1 MTELATITLFIGLV
15 AYSVAATL
23 FFVDIARREATPY
36 ASRWASRLLLVG
48 VLAHALQVV
57 LASFVTHTCPVESL
71 PFALSLSA
79 LITAMTYLVLRRS
92 LRIDTMGV
100 AVVPIAL
107 TFLVGA
113 QFVGTAPGDG
123 HLSRGL
129 LALHVTANLLG
140 VGLFLLAGAAGA
152 FYIAQE
158 RRLKAHRMPSRL
170 PALDALDKTEHRLLM
185 AGFPLLTLGAVS
197 GAAFISQVDMSQAQ
211 LIRVVLAYVT
221 WALLAG
227 VLVLR
232 ATLGWRG
239 RRAAYGTIVGVAGVM
254 LLLFIYILRGTGAA

>member
-1 MTELATITLFIGLV
+1 MTELATIALFVGLV
-15 AYSVAATL
+15 AYSIAATL
-23 FFVDIARREATPY
+23 FFVDVARREVTPG

-48 VLAHALQVV
+48 VGAHAVQVV
-57 LASFVTHTCPVESL
+57 LSSFVTHTCPVESL

-79 LITAMTYLVLRRS
+79 LITAMTYLVLRRK
-92 LRIDTMGV
+92 LRIDTLGV

-113 QFVGTAPGDG
+113 QFVGQGPGDG

-158 RRLKAHRMPSRL
+158 RRLKAKRMPSRL
-170 PALDALDKTEHRLLM
+170 PALDALDITEHRLLM

-197 GAAFISQVDMSQAQ
+197 GAAFIAQLHMSQAQ
-211 LIRVVLAYVT
+211 ILRVVLAYVT
-221 WALLAG
+221 WALLAAI
-227 VLVLR
+227 LVLR

-239 RRAAYGTIVGVAGVM
+239 RRAAYGTIAGVACVM
-254 LLLFIYILRGTGAA
+254 LLLFIYILRAGSGA

>member
-1 MTELATITLFIGLV
+1 MTELASAALFVGLV
-15 AYSVAATL
+15 AYSGAATL
-23 FFVDIARREATPY
+23 FFVDVARREGTPF
-36 ASRWASRLLLVG
+36 ASRWASRLLWVG
-48 VLAHALQVV
+48 VAAHAFQVV

-79 LITAMTYLVLRRS
+79 LITAAAYLVLRRR
-92 LRIDTMGV
+92 LRIDTLGV

-113 QFVGTAPGDG
+113 QFVGEGPGDEQ
-123 HLSRGL
+123 LSRGL
-129 LALHVTANLLG
+129 VALHVTANLLG

-185 AGFPLLTLGAVS
+185 AGFPLLTMGAVS
-197 GAAFISQVDMSQAQ
+197 GAAFMSQLQMSQAQ
-211 LIRVVLAYVT
+211 LVRVVLAYVT
-221 WALLAG
+221 WALLAAI
-227 VLVLR
+227 LVLR

-239 RRAAYGTIVGVAGVM
+239 RRAAYGTIAGVACVM
-254 LLLFIYILRGTGAA
+254 LLLFIYIVRAGTGA